1 MIIIMERGASEEQVE
16 NVIEKLVDLGFTI
29 HRSTGAVHTVLGAVG
44 PNEDFEP
51 AEFEVLP
58 GVKEC
63 HRVIAPYK
71 LAGRAFRPD
80 GTVVRIGGVEIGGSR
95 IVVMAGP
102 SSVENDSQLER
113 TAEAVARA
121 GAKFLRAGAYKQ
133 RLSPYV
139 FEGLNEDSLKA
150 LRKAADRN
158 GLLTVSEIVD
168 ASQAPLME
176 QYVDLLLVGSRNMQ
190 NYGLLGAL
198 GKRKRPVLLKRGVG
212 ATVEELLVSA
222 DYILSGG
229 NYDVIVCERGIRTFE
244 TSTPN
249 TFDIAAIPSVKKLS
263 HLPILGDAS
272 RGAGRRDKVAALAR
286 AAVAA
291 GADGLLLDVHPD
303 PESVLGEGSQSLN
316 PAQLEELMSQL
327 KIIAPAVGREL

>member
-1 MIIIMERGASEEQVE
+1 VIIIMERGASEEQVE
-16 NVIEKLVDLGFTI
+16 NVIEKLVELGFTI

-44 PNEDFEP
+44 PTEDYEP

-63 HRVIAPYK
+63 HRVTAPYK
-71 LAGRAFRPD
+71 LSNRAFRPE
-80 GTVVRIGGVEIGGSR
+80 GTVLRIGAVDIGGKQ

-102 SSVENDSQLER
+102 SAVENDAQLGR
-113 TAEAVARA
+113 AAEAVARA
-121 GAKFLRAGAYKQ
+121 GAQFLRAGAYQQ
-133 RLSPYV
+133 RKSAYV
-139 FEGLNEDSLKA
+139 FQGLKEETLKA
-150 LRKAADRN
+150 LRKAADQY
-158 GLLTVSEIVD
+158 GLATVSEIVD

-190 NYGLLGAL
+190 NYGLLTAL
-198 GKRKRPVLLKRGVG
+198 GKQQRPVLLKRGVG
-212 ATVEELLVSA
+212 TTVEELLVSA
-222 DYILSGG
+222 DCIMSGG
-229 NYDVIVCERGIRTFE
+229 NYNVVLCERGIRTFE
-244 TSTPN
+244 TSTPV

-291 GADGLLLDVHPD
+291 GADGLLLDVHPGPD
-303 PESVLGEGSQSLN
+303 TVIGEGSQSLN
-316 PAQLEELMSQL
+316 PGQLAELMGQL
-327 KIIAPAVGREL
+327 KVIAPAVGRTL